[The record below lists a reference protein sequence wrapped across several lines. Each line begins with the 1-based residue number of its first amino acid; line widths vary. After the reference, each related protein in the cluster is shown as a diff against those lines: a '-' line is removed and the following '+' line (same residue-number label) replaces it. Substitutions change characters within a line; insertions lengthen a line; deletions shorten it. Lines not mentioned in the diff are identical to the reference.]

1 MNCLLCKTGTMKEST
16 SAYFA
21 QLKNCYVII
30 ENVPC
35 RKCEQCG
42 EILYKTSVL
51 EKIEDILDTLEKIS
65 SKIFIVD
72 YSSAA

>member
-1 MNCLLCKTGTMKEST
+1 MNCLLCKTGTMTEST
-16 SAYFA
+16 TAYFA
-21 QLKNCYVII
+21 QLKNCYVIV

-35 RKCEQCG
+35 WKCEQCG

-72 YSSAA
+72 YFSAA

>member
-1 MNCLLCKTGTMKEST
+1 MNCLLCKTGTMTESA

-21 QLKNCYVII
+21 QLNGCYVII

-35 RKCEQCG
+35 WKCEQCG
-42 EILYKTSVL
+42 EILYKASVL
-51 EKIEDILDTLEKIS
+51 EKIEDILDALEKIS